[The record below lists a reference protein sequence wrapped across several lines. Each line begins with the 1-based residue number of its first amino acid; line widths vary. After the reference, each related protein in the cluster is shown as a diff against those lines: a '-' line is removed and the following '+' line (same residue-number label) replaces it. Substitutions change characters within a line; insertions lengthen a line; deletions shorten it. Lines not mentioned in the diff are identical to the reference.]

1 MKRIVRRQFMQAAGA
16 VAALPMLPAGARA
29 QAYPARN
36 VRVILPYAPGGVT
49 DVTARL
55 IAQRLTQQLG
65 RTFYVENV
73 PGASGNI
80 GMGQAA
86 RAAPDGYTILVAFI
100 SLTVNPTMFDKVP
113 YDAIKDFDPVTLA
126 ITSTTVLVVNPTL
139 PVHNVKELVELIR
152 ANPGKFS
159 YSSAGAGTTS
169 HLTGE
174 QLRAALKLDM
184 VHVPYNGG
192 APAAASVISG
202 VTPIGFNS
210 PTATTALIKDGKLRV
225 LAVTGENRTAAL
237 PEAPTLTESGYPGI
251 NGDSWVGLLVP
262 AGTPREII
270 ALLQRE
276 TAKGLAVPEVRDRL
290 LALGC
295 DPVGGTPE
303 KFAERIKRELP
314 MWNKVITTA
323 GIKLH

>member
-1 MKRIVRRQFMQAAGA
+1 MKRVVRRQFMQMAGA
-16 VAALPMLPAGARA
+16 AAASPMLTSIAGA
-29 QAYPARN
+29 QTYPARN

-55 IAQRLTQQLG
+55 IAQKLTQQLG

-73 PGASGNI
+73 AGASGNI

-126 ITSTTVLVVNPTL
+126 ITSTTVLVVNPSL
-139 PVHNVKELVELIR
+139 PVHSVKELVELIR

-225 LAVTGENRTAAL
+225 LAVTGESRTAAL

-262 AGTPREII
+262 HGTPREII

-276 TAKGLAVPEVRDRL
+276 TAKALAAPDVRDRL
-290 LALGC
+290 VSLGC

-303 KFAERIKRELP
+303 MTEAA
-314 MWNKVITTA
+314 A
-323 GIKLH
+323 GAPPL